1 MKKTLRKIH
10 LYMGLISGLI
20 VFVEAVTGCLWVFQE
35 EIRAVTAPTPKVKPQ
50 DLLKIG
56 PTEARELAEAI
67 FPGQTIH
74 GVLYDQQ
81 AEEAVHVIFYDA
93 EPQFYAGVYLNP
105 YTGEVIGTEDY
116 LDSFFAFVLAGHL
129 YLWLPPTIGVPLV
142 WLGTILFLFIIIS
155 GFVLW
160 WPKNKAA

>member
-56 PTEARELAEAI
+56 PTEA
-67 FPGQTIH
+67 
-74 GVLYDQQ
+74 
-81 AEEAVHVIFYDA
+81 
-93 EPQFYAGVYLNP
+93 
-105 YTGEVIGTEDY
+105 
-116 LDSFFAFVLAGHL
+116 
-129 YLWLPPTIGVPLV
+129 
-142 WLGTILFLFIIIS
+142 
-155 GFVLW
+155 
-160 WPKNKAA
+160 